1 MSIVKY
7 ECQALN
13 CFIECVMINDEPFF
27 KGKSVATILGYKDT
41 KDAISR
47 HVYPEFKKSLNLL
60 MKPIEGGVSPPATC
74 SENNAIFIT
83 EAGLYQLCFSS
94 KMNQAKIFTKWV
106 CSEVL
111 PSIRKTGSYQETSS
125 LCSSSG
131 LSPAGVSVKSK
142 WDLSVN
148 GFDDVKLLARG
159 ETKLHY
165 RVVNHIRKKYPDILT
180 IAGLGEYQ
188 EYDYQRMDAYLKGY
202 HAGQPDITL
211 LKKLKNGHTDVV
223 AIELK
228 NPNGSNE
235 LSIKQDE
242 FIKRLNV
249 CNISTFVSNEYDD
262 VIIWL
267 NDHYREVEKKQIQM
281 LPINDV
287 SYDFSTKS
295 NPKYWKYRLR
305 NKANLIKECK
315 KRNMKTLDLM
325 ARTNI
330 QIIELLINHDSNNV

>member
-1 MSIVKY
+1 M
-7 ECQALN
+7 
-13 CFIECVMINDEPFF
+13 
-27 KGKSVATILGYKDT
+27 
-41 KDAISR
+41 
-47 HVYPEFKKSLNLL
+47 
-60 MKPIEGGVSPPATC
+60 
-74 SENNAIFIT
+74 
-83 EAGLYQLCFSS
+83 
-94 KMNQAKIFTKWV
+94 
-106 CSEVL
+106 
-111 PSIRKTGSYQETSS
+111 
-125 LCSSSG
+125 
-131 LSPAGVSVKSK
+131 
-142 WDLSVN
+142 
-148 GFDDVKLLARG
+148 
-159 ETKLHY
+159 
-165 RVVNHIRKKYPDILT
+165 
-180 IAGLGEYQ
+180 
-188 EYDYQRMDAYLKGY
+188 KGY
-202 HAGQPDITL
+202 NAGQPDLTL
-211 LKKLKNGHTDVV
+211 FKKLKNGNTDVV

-315 KRNMKTLDLM
+315 KRNIKTAGLM
-325 ARTNI
+325 AWTNI